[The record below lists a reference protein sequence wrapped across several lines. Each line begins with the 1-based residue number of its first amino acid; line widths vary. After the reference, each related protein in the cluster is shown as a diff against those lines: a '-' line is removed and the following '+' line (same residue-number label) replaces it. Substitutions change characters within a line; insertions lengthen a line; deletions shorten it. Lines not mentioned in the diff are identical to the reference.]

1 MNEIGGYIELQG
13 FKNKEYHNNALALNL
28 ARNCLVYLIKAK
40 SIKKIYLPYYM
51 CSSLD
56 IIKDYCEIVY
66 YRVNNNFL
74 PIYDEQMEDNEYI
87 YIVNFFG
94 QIGNNKIKS
103 LKNKYKNIIIDNVQA
118 FFQKPVKE
126 IDTIYSCRKF
136 LGVPDGAYLYTNSRI
151 NENIEIDYSINRFK
165 HLLGRAEKNA
175 QTYFREYQENEK
187 ELDNQPLLLMSKLTH
202 ILLGAIQY
210 QRIKRIRTSNYRYLR
225 KKLEKY
231 NGIKTKNI
239 VGAYSYP
246 FYIENADE
254 LRKKLINEKIFVPTL
269 WPNVLELEKEDEIS
283 YKFAKNILPLPLDQ
297 RYNEKDM
304 EFIINIIINGL
315 KKENNNEKN

>member
-1 MNEIGGYIELQG
+1 MNEIGGYFELQG
-13 FKNKEYHNNALALNL
+13 FKNKEYHNKALALNL

-56 IIKDYCEIVY
+56 IVKDYCEIVY

-74 PIYDEQMEDNEYI
+74 PIYDEPMADNEYI
-87 YIVNFFG
+87 YIANFFG
-94 QIGNNKIKS
+94 QIGNNKIKR

-136 LGVPDGAYLYTNSRI
+136 FGVPDGAYLYTDTRI
-151 NENIEIDYSINRFK
+151 NENIEMDYSINRFK

-175 QTYFREYQENEK
+175 QTYFKEYQENEK
-187 ELDNQPLLLMSKLTH
+187 ELNNQPLLSMSKLTH

-254 LRKKLINEKIFVPTL
+254 LRKKLINKKIFVPTL
-269 WPNVLELEKEDEIS
+269 WPNVLELEKVDEIS

-304 EFIINIIINGL
+304 EYICKII
-315 KKENNNEKN
+315 KEGVNNV